1 MNIHR
6 ERPGD
11 NRQNPKSEIRNP
23 KQVPNPKSEY
33 RKRLMRARF
42 WGSVIRAFDLFRIS
56 RFEFR
61 ASGQRLTALTALIV
75 GLLWC
80 AFPAKSADDASPPHA
95 ASESSAEAPETGTV
109 LPWNRPSEGDVQP
122 PTPRLSSA
130 REMLEL
136 FSVDAS
142 QIRQLEDGRPL
153 IVDEDETLFKILYRL
168 PSFGLD
174 KIEAWSKSGV
184 DWAELAEQ
192 PAACRLEVFQV
203 TGRATGVQ
211 RVDLSAEMAK
221 RLEYS
226 SYFRVRL
233 QLADAPYP
241 VLVCCR
247 AVPRAWESAG
257 QLDEPASCY
266 GLFLKT
272 GGGETGHQELIFAA
286 ERPAWLP
293 QRPEPSLGVTPSVVY
308 LASLG
313 MDAGLFDSVRNTNRK
328 VITGEDREGFYQL
341 LAAVGR
347 AEPADVFSHAETAP
361 DLTPMLTQPETQH
374 GRLVSLMGTAKRV
387 QKIAIDEPD
396 VRQRFGID
404 HYYQVDVFV
413 SLGNTEIR
421 FEPKGENKEAPVFR
435 NQYPVTCCVLALPAG
450 LPARDDIA
458 VPVRFAGAYFKLWAY
473 KSEYVSAFDDRQRQV
488 SPLFIA
494 TKPRVVKFDNSA
506 SQWLGWIGGIAFVVL
521 ILLAGFYTWYPWR
534 GDKRVEEQLLRPRL
548 ELGSAASLNDLDLP
562 VQDKPDFS
570 GLASRDSGPVR
581 EGKGE
586 C

>member
-1 MNIHR
+1 M
-6 ERPGD
+6 
-11 NRQNPKSEIRNP
+11 
-23 KQVPNPKSEY
+23 
-33 RKRLMRARF
+33 
-42 WGSVIRAFDLFRIS
+42 
-56 RFEFR
+56 
-61 ASGQRLTALTALIV
+61 
-75 GLLWC
+75 
-80 AFPAKSADDASPPHA
+80 
-95 ASESSAEAPETGTV
+95 
-109 LPWNRPSEGDVQP
+109 
-122 PTPRLSSA
+122 
-130 REMLEL
+130 
-136 FSVDAS
+136 
-142 QIRQLEDGRPL
+142 
-153 IVDEDETLFKILYRL
+153 
-168 PSFGLD
+168 D
-174 KIEAWSKSGV
+174 KVEAWSRRGV
-184 DWAELAEQ
+184 AWAELAEQ
-192 PAACRLEVFQV
+192 PAAYRLEVFQV
-203 TGRATGVQ
+203 KGRAAGVQ
-211 RVDLSAEMAK
+211 RVDLPAEMAK

-233 QLADAPYP
+233 QLADVPYP

-247 AVPRAWESAG
+247 AVPRAWESANE
-257 QLDEPASCY
+257 LDEPASCY

-286 ERPAWLP
+286 ERVAWLP
-293 QRPEPSLGVTPSVVY
+293 QRPEPSLGVTSCAVY

-313 MDAGLFDSVRNTNRK
+313 MDVGLFDSVRNTNRK
-328 VITGEDREGFYQL
+328 AVTGEDRECFYQL

-347 AEPADVFSHAETAP
+347 AEPADVFSHAETSP

-413 SLGNTEIR
+413 SLSNTEIR
-421 FEPKGENKEAPVFR
+421 FEPKEGNKEAPVFR

-458 VPVRFAGAYFKLWAY
+458 IPVRFAGVYFKLWAY

-506 SQWLGWIGGIAFVVL
+506 SQLIGWIGGIVFVVL
-521 ILLAGFYTWYPWR
+521 ILAAGFYTWYPWR

-548 ELGSAASLNDLDLP
+548 ELGSASSLNDLDLP
-562 VQDKPDFS
+562 VQDQPDFS
-570 GLASRDSGPVR
+570 DLASRDRGPVR

-586 C
+586 E

>member
-1 MNIHR
+1 MR
-6 ERPGD
+6 
-11 NRQNPKSEIRNP
+11 
-23 KQVPNPKSEY
+23 
-33 RKRLMRARF
+33 RLA
-42 WGSVIRAFDLFRIS
+42 
-56 RFEFR
+56 
-61 ASGQRLTALTALIV
+61 ALAALLIV
-75 GLLWC
+75 VLSWC
-80 AFPAKSADDASPPHA
+80 ASPAKSADEPSPPPA
-95 ASESSAEAPETGTV
+95 ASESAVEAPETGTV
-109 LPWNRPSEGDVQP
+109 LPWNRPSEDDVQP

-153 IVDEDETLFKILYRL
+153 VVDEDETLFKILYRL
-168 PSFGLD
+168 PSFGMD

-192 PAACRLEVFQV
+192 PASRRLEVFLV
-203 TGRATGVQ
+203 KGRATSVQ
-211 RVDLSAEMAK
+211 RLDLSAEMAK

-233 QLADAPYP
+233 QLADVPYP

-247 AVPRAWESAG
+247 AVPRAWESANK
-257 QLDEPASCY
+257 LDEPASCY

-272 GGGETGHQELIFAA
+272 GDKESGHTELIFAA
-286 ERPAWLP
+286 ERVAWLP
-293 QRPEPSLGVTPSVVY
+293 QRPEPSLGVTPSAVY

-313 MDAGLFDSVRNTNRK
+313 LDAGLFDSVRKTNRK
-328 VITGEDREGFYQL
+328 AITGDDRECFYQL

-347 AEPADVFSHAETAP
+347 AEPADVFGHAEAAP

-374 GRLVSLMGTAKRV
+374 GRLVSLSGTAKRV

-421 FEPKGENKEAPVFR
+421 FEQKGGKKEAPVFR

-494 TKPRVVKFDNSA
+494 TTPRVVKFDNSA
-506 SQWLGWIGGIAFVVL
+506 SQLMSWIGGIVFVVL

-534 GDKRVEEQLLRPRL
+534 SDKRAEEQLLRPRL
-548 ELGSAASLNDLDLP
+548 ELGSASSLNDLDLP

-570 GLASRDSGPVR
+570 GLASRDRGPGR
-581 EGKGE
+581 EGGRE
-586 C
+586 